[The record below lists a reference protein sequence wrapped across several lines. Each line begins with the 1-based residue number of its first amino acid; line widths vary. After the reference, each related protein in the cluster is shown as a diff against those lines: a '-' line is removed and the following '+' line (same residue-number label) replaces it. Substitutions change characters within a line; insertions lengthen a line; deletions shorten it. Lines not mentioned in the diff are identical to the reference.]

1 MLESKRVPEKIIDI
15 LNEKGPSLPIQLAT
29 KIGISSLFISAY
41 LSELAGE
48 KRIKV
53 SHLRVGGSPLYFL
66 EGQEEQLEKF
76 HTFMHPREIE
86 AFSLLKENKIL
97 KDSEQEPAMRVAL
110 RSIRDFSIGFKI
122 NDEIYWRYF
131 SVPEREIEDILPR
144 IQQTPRKREI
154 KKQIYV
160 QTKPVPQPK
169 SAPQLK
175 PVSKPQEIP
184 EPRRIKTQEL
194 EVKEVQEKEK
204 EIKKK
209 QTSETFLEEVKF
221 YLKQKNIELVSLESY
236 DKKELI
242 AKIRFSLTPEKIHL
256 LFAYNKKK
264 INDKELLKAYK
275 KSVQHQLDYSILFKG
290 ELSKKLKEII
300 RAHKKLISSD
310 KL

>member
-15 LNEKGPSLPIQLAT
+15 LNEKGPSLPIHLAT

-110 RSIRDFSIGFKI
+110 RSIRDFSIGFKK

-131 SVPEREIEDILPR
+131 SVSEREIEDILPR
-144 IQQTPRKREI
+144 IQQTPRKLEI
-154 KKQIYV
+154 KKQTYM
-160 QTKPVPQPK
+160 QTKPAPQPK

-221 YLKQKNIELVSLESY
+221 YLKQKNIELVNLESY

>member
-290 ELSKKLKEII
+290 ELSKKLKETI

>member
-76 HTFMHPREIE
+76 HTFLHPREIE
-86 AFSLLKENKIL
+86 ALILLKKNKVL
-97 KDSEQEPAMRVAL
+97 KDSEQEPAIRVAL
-110 RSIRDFSIGFKI
+110 RSIRDFAIGFKK
-122 NDEIYWRYF
+122 NDEIYWKYF
-131 SVPEREIEDILPR
+131 SVPEEEIESLLEYRETPK
-144 IQQTPRKREI
+144 PRKIEYPKRIEVKRMPERIEYPKAIEI
-154 KKQIYV
+154 KKTIIQ
-160 QTKPVPQPK
+160 KPVE
-169 SAPQLK
+169 
-175 PVSKPQEIP
+175 V
-184 EPRRIKTQEL
+184 IKI
-194 EVKEVQEKEK
+194 KEK
-204 EIKKK
+204 EVKKK

-221 YLKQKNIELVSLESY
+221 YLKQRNIELVNLEAY

-242 AKIRFSLTPEKIHL
+242 AKIRFNLTPEKIHL

-275 KSVQHQLDYSILFKG
+275 KSIKYGLDYIILFKG
-290 ELSKKLKEII
+290 ELSKKLKDTIE
-300 RAHKKLISSD
+300 AHKKLISID
-310 KL
+310 EL